1 METKELLQRAIGI
14 ASFMEDYHSNVG
26 GHNSLLTEK
35 AAQLVT
41 ILNKLNEQ
49 VHN

>member
-26 GHNSLLTEK
+26 HNSLLTEK
-35 AAQLVT
+35 SAQLVT
-41 ILNKLNEQ
+41 ILNKINEQ